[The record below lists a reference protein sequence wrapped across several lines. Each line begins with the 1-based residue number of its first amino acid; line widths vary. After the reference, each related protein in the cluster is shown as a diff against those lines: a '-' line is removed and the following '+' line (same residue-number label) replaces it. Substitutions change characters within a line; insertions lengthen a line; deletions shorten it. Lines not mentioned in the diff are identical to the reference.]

1 VLDDGV
7 HHFWYDSENRMVGS
21 GPTGANA
28 PTTTH
33 SYNYDGI
40 CVQTTTNGVTTNY
53 VIDSSLPYA
62 SVAEELSSSGNMIAR
77 YLYADNLVRMDR
89 STGEYY
95 YIYDGLGST
104 RQLTNSSGAV
114 VDTDNY
120 DAFGNIVSS
129 TGSDL
134 DEFLFNG
141 QEEDAST
148 GLIYLR
154 ARYMNPEDG
163 RFLSQDSYE
172 GADYEPTTLHRY
184 LYAGDDPADNA
195 DQGGNDFGDFD
206 IGDTLD
212 SMSMAEYSEILGTSL
227 ASIGFSAS
235 GPLFQLLVVTTP
247 TGTYMPVT
255 KVKNSQQAATAQV
268 PVDTP
273 IYIAVPNYVDP
284 QFAVNFWKSHPFLL
298 YPQEFKHYWQAK
310 VHDYKLHNAI
320 YDAFGNFEYGATGRA
335 AGVSQRMLQYEGAHV
350 HAGGVID
357 PININDINSGFNAIK
372 NFGTLSKKLGPIT
385 GSSR

>member
-1 VLDDGV
+1 
-7 HHFWYDSENRMVGS
+7 
-21 GPTGANA
+21 
-28 PTTTH
+28 
-33 SYNYDGI
+33 
-40 CVQTTTNGVTTNY
+40 
-53 VIDSSLPYA
+53 
-62 SVAEELSSSGNMIAR
+62 
-77 YLYADNLVRMDR
+77 
-89 STGEYY
+89 
-95 YIYDGLGST
+95 
-104 RQLTNSSGAV
+104 
-114 VDTDNY
+114 
-120 DAFGNIVSS
+120 
-129 TGSDL
+129 
-134 DEFLFNG
+134 
-141 QEEDAST
+141 
-148 GLIYLR
+148 
-154 ARYMNPEDG
+154 
-163 RFLSQDSYE
+163 
-172 GADYEPTTLHRY
+172 
-184 LYAGDDPADNA
+184 
-195 DQGGNDFGDFD
+195 
-206 IGDTLD
+206 
-212 SMSMAEYSEILGTSL
+212 MAEYSEILGTSL